1 MVRLATDGAGPV
13 TPERGMIET
22 LHRSGMKKEA
32 ARIPNSAVGIGLGG
46 IAAVGLIAEFQYRGT
61 CRSTQCERRI
71 AVLAGGR
78 DARAD
83 LDVDGTPA
91 WQPAAAAVETTRAAN
106 GGRHARRSEERRVGK
121 EWVSTGRSRWW
132 PYQ

>member
-46 IAAVGLIAEFQYRGT
+46 IAAVGLIAAFQYRGP

-71 AVLAGGR
+71 AVLPGGR
-78 DARAD
+78 DAWGD
-83 LDVDGTPA
+83 LEVAGAPA
-91 WQPAAAAVETTRAAN
+91 WQEIVRAC
-106 GGRHARRSEERRVGK
+106 RWERVG
-121 EWVSTGRSRWW
+121 
-132 PYQ
+132 